1 MAPGTSRPWMVSW
14 SSGLDLKTC
23 SPSFSGSPT
32 LFLRKGFISR
42 FLAVLTSSGRSCFL
56 KLHEAVGCSLP
67 HYSPQSLHGL
77 EVAKA
82 RTVVG
87 RKDLELG
94 QAALS
99 LFPCRA
105 APSSFQVGGRCGAV
119 WGEERSAVQDAF
131 HLWLG
136 TVAWNSQASL
146 EQGFSVDVLLTCG
159 VA

>member
-1 MAPGTSRPWMVSW
+1 MGSQGGGAALATGQRASLDLAIACTLRQGLCPSAPRQSSAFLHFLQVLSPGGTRKVAPGTSRPWMVSW

-23 SPSFSGSPT
+23 SPSSSGSPT

-82 RTVVG
+82 RTVV
-87 RKDLELG
+87 
-94 QAALS
+94 
-99 LFPCRA
+99 
-105 APSSFQVGGRCGAV
+105 
-119 WGEERSAVQDAF
+119 
-131 HLWLG
+131 
-136 TVAWNSQASL
+136 
-146 EQGFSVDVLLTCG
+146 
-159 VA
+159 